1 MNRLRRAAI
10 AHETLLI
17 LNSGRYT
24 TPAGRIVSIA
34 DPLHAAVAGTV
45 LVLPD
50 EPADAGD
57 GSAAGFRRTQI
68 TVTNRSTL
76 SAAYFLSAQYGNV
89 TALNF
94 ASAKHPGG
102 GFLAG
107 AQAQEESLARASGLY
122 ACLKAKF
129 EFYAHHR
136 ERQTSLYSDRM
147 IYSPCVPVFR
157 DEAGGL
163 LDQPWLCSFITAAAV
178 NAGAVRQNEPAHAAD
193 IEPSMRQRARKILG
207 VAAANGADALI
218 LGAWGCGVFKNEPR
232 AVARIFRNLLQGEF
246 ADAFAC
252 VEFAVLD
259 HEPGAPV
266 HAAFVAEL
274 EGR

>member
-10 AHETLLI
+10 AHETLRI
-17 LNSGRYT
+17 LNNGRYT
-24 TPAGRIVSIA
+24 TPAGRVVTIA
-34 DPLHAAVAGTV
+34 DALRAAMADTV
-45 LVLPD
+45 MLLPD
-50 EPADAGD
+50 ESVGPWL
-57 GSAAGFRRTQI
+57 AAGQRRAQI
-68 TVTNRSTL
+68 AVTNRSTL

-107 AQAQEESLARASGLY
+107 ARAQEESLARASGIY

-136 ERQTSLYSDRM
+136 ERQTSLYSDRV
-147 IYSPCVPVFR
+147 IYSPRVPVFR
-157 DEAGGL
+157 DEAGTL

-193 IEPSMRQRARKILG
+193 IEAVMRRRARKVLE
-207 VAAANGADALI
+207 VAAAKGADALI

-232 AVARIFRNLLQGEF
+232 VVAGIFRDLLRREF
-246 ADAFAC
+246 ATAFAY

-259 HEPGAPV
+259 HEPGSPV
-266 HAAFVAEL
+266 HEAFAAEL
-274 EGR
+274 MVDGE